1 MRNDENDLEGTSDLA
16 AFTQRLA
23 ELGWIEVRNLQID
36 VRWAA
41 GNLERVGT
49 FAKEVIGLQPDVIL
63 SVSAPVTAALQPE
76 TRTIPIVFLLV
87 ADPVGDGFIVSVPRP
102 GGNIT
107 GFILRE
113 PSIGSKWPELLAEIA
128 PPVKGGTPLAA
139 TAPRSSRSRRPA

>member
-1 MRNDENDLEGTSDLA
+1 MRNDENDPEGTSDLA

-63 SVSAPVTAALQPE
+63 SVSTPVTAALQRE

-128 PPVKGGTPLAA
+128 PGVKRGGTPLAA
-139 TAPRSSRSRRPA
+139 TAPQRRPA